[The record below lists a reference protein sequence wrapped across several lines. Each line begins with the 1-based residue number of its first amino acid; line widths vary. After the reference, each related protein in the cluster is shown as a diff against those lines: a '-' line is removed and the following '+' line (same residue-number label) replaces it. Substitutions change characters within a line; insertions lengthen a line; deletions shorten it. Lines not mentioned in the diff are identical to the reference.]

1 MQARNQYL
9 DCLIY
14 PSFQGVNR
22 IFVLSFEDNAVR
34 TTHIGY
40 FLPKVKVKYYNVLID
55 ARNTFD
61 QPVKKDIRTYDKI
74 CKTATGQRSKIWL
87 NNWLFTRLTLFQR
100 ILIAIDLRKQQALDA
115 DLKAIQLINFT
126 GNLDRKVTIF
136 FIIVEAK
143 QTSK

>member
-34 TTHIGY
+34 TTHIRY

-115 DLKAIQLINFT
+115 DLKAIQQINFT